1 MIPRTRLSI
10 NHLLEGLV
18 SYRVA
23 SPEQITAAL
32 GASYESLSLNEV
44 ELRLVNA
51 RVIAPSRLLQLK
63 GTLTG
68 TSIYDDPNT
77 LVRIQLAPSVVRQT
91 GAFVLDRAPL
101 TVAMVEDSDQNVEAV
116 ATALGVSEFEVWLIT
131 GPQFD
136 SLYETYYS
144 DILDDDDV
152 PEVADMHEILD
163 EALRRNASDVHLGV
177 GRPPSLRADGGLVY
191 LPRQPLTAQWLER
204 EIPVI
209 MSAERFESSKETFDA
224 DAAYS
229 YGDAR
234 FRVNIGADYMG
245 QTVALRRIPA
255 RVPLLDDIGL
265 PSGAR
270 SLCELERGLVLV
282 TGPTGSGKSTTLA
295 AMLSHIAMTKDR
307 HIITLEDPIEF
318 YLPSG
323 RSVVN
328 QREMGESFT
337 SFPAGLR
344 QALRQDPDVILVGE
358 LRDPE
363 TIRTALTAAETGHL
377 VFGTLHTFDAASTV
391 GRIVSSFP
399 PDEQA
404 HARAQLSYILKGII
418 AQTLITR
425 VTQKGR
431 VAAFEVMLATT
442 AIQNNLAKVD
452 GHNSLHQTIE
462 TSSTSGMV
470 TMEASLADLV
480 RRGVI
485 REDEALYRSPD
496 KDAFMR
502 RLQSFNNQQ
511 I

>member
-1 MIPRTRLSI
+1 MIPRTQLTVKRL
-10 NHLLEGLV
+10 LDGLV
-18 SYRVA
+18 EYRFA
-23 SPEQITAAL
+23 TPAQIGAAL
-32 GASYESLSLNEV
+32 GDYLNKSLNEV
-44 ELRLVNA
+44 ELSLVGA
-51 RVIAPSRLLQLK
+51 SIITPDRLLQLK
-63 GTLTG
+63 GALTG

-77 LVRIQLAPSVVRQT
+77 LVRVQLAPSVVRES
-91 GAFVLDRAPL
+91 GSFVLDRAPL
-101 TVAMVEDSDQNVEAV
+101 TVAMVEDTDHNVEIV
-116 ATALGVSEFEVWLIT
+116 AAALGVTDFEVWLIT

-136 SLYETYYS
+136 SLYETYYK
-144 DILDDDDV
+144 DIPDDELV
-152 PEVADMHEILD
+152 PEVKDMYEILD
-163 EALRRNASDVHLGV
+163 EALRRNASDVHLGA
-177 GRPPSLRADGGLVY
+177 GRPPALRADGGLVY
-191 LPRQPLTAQWLER
+191 LPRQPLSVEWLER
-204 EIPVI
+204 EIPTI
-209 MSAERFESSKETFDA
+209 MSEERFASALEVYDA
-224 DAAYS
+224 DSAYS
-229 YGDAR
+229 YADAR
-234 FRVNIGADYMG
+234 FRVNIGADYHG
-245 QTVALRRIPA
+245 PTVALRRIPA

-295 AMLSHIAMTKDR
+295 AMLSYIAMNKDR

-328 QREMGESFT
+328 QREMGESFLT
-337 SFPAGLR
+337 FPGGLR

-418 AQTLITR
+418 AQTLIQR

-462 TSSTSGMV
+462 TSSQAGMI
-470 TMEASLADLV
+470 TMEASLAELV
-480 RRGVI
+480 KRGQI
-485 REDEALYRSPD
+485 REDEALYRAPD

-502 RLQSFNNQQ
+502 RLQSLNNQQ
-511 I
+511 L